1 MGTGSTQAGFT
12 KEIKAFEVMAPCKIL
27 DSSLFDGGRG
37 GGGGTFLFVEC
48 RLTVLEFLS
57 RGPPRPSNW
66 RLTLTSGKGSEL
78 SGSAPRL
85 ES

>member
-37 GGGGTFLFVEC
+37 GGFLVC
-48 RLTVLEFLS
+48 
-57 RGPPRPSNW
+57 
-66 RLTLTSGKGSEL
+66 
-78 SGSAPRL
+78 
-85 ES
+85 